1 MNSKL
6 TLNIQDKELIE
17 EAKTFAKSQN
27 KSLSVLVENILR
39 GLVGQK
45 KRTDQTSG
53 NKLLGAFVT
62 KDTAIEKDKDPKWE
76 FLKEKYGL

>member
-6 TLNIQDKELIE
+6 TLNIRDKELIE

-53 NKLLGAFVT
+53 SKLLGAFVT
-62 KDTAIEKDKDPKWE
+62 NDPVEEKHEDLKWE
-76 FLKEKYGL
+76 FLKEKYDL